1 MADVARPGYPGFEPA
16 FGIPWKPTCEFEL
29 AIDASELH
37 RRINFADAHHR
48 VYKAVDL
55 YEEAILK
62 VVVSEESPVDVW
74 FVVVP
79 DEVYRNC
86 RPKSALAAS
95 SRISSTSGLSVQDVR
110 DVRRGQS
117 LLFENELA
125 TELSKAY
132 EFEVNF
138 HNQLK
143 ARLLRKQIITQVV
156 RESTIAYEEI
166 LNDRGK
172 PIRDLS
178 KVQQDIAWHLA
189 TAAFYKSGG
198 RPWKIAG
205 VREGVCYIGIVFKH
219 VQSSENPQMA
229 CCAAQM
235 FLNSGDGVVFKGNN
249 GPWYTGRRGEF
260 HLDQDS
266 ARELIANA
274 VETYKEKHPDKRP
287 PAEIFVHAKTKF
299 NDTEWQGFRS
309 AVGPGTNVV
318 TIQIQEEYNLKLF
331 TPGKNAVLR
340 GTALPIDDHLGYL
353 WTRGLVPRLRT
364 YVGREVPNPITV
376 KICRGEADM
385 ETVLKDVLGLTK
397 LNYNACRYGDGEP
410 V

>member
-1 MADVARPGYPGFEPA
+1 MKPKMSRRSKPKLHLIQEPQLLFNYEQATEDPRDGLTLFGPLEHGKPYGIRFGIVGTPDGIRRFREWVSKAQLPIGDMADIARPGYPGFEPA
-16 FGIPWKPTCEFEL
+16 FGIPWNPTCEFEL
-29 AIDASELH
+29 AIDATELH

-62 VVVSEESPVDVW
+62 VVVSEESPVDIW

-86 RPKSALAAS
+86 RPKSAVAAS

-110 DVRRGQS
+110 DARRGQS

-156 RESTIAYEEI
+156 RESTIAYDEI

-172 PIRDLS
+172 PMRDLS

-219 VQSSENPQMA
+219 VESSENPKWP
-229 CCAAQM
+229 AAQRKC
-235 FLNSGDGVVFKGNN
+235 S
-249 GPWYTGRRGEF
+249 
-260 HLDQDS
+260 
-266 ARELIANA
+266 
-274 VETYKEKHPDKRP
+274 
-287 PAEIFVHAKTKF
+287 
-299 NDTEWQGFRS
+299 
-309 AVGPGTNVV
+309 
-318 TIQIQEEYNLKLF
+318 
-331 TPGKNAVLR
+331 
-340 GTALPIDDHLGYL
+340 
-353 WTRGLVPRLRT
+353 
-364 YVGREVPNPITV
+364 
-376 KICRGEADM
+376 
-385 ETVLKDVLGLTK
+385 
-397 LNYNACRYGDGEP
+397 
-410 V
+410 